1 MPWAR
6 GYELVKKG
14 SYSATFPYTY
24 TEERNKEVLYLKK
37 AILSSKIYIY
47 THVKYKN
54 KKSIDDF
61 NGMVFCTP
69 NGYYIEESI
78 ESKIKK
84 EEIKVQKLFDVKSCL
99 LSILNNDAD
108 FMILGS
114 EHIKKYQD
122 ESSEIF

>member
-1 MPWAR
+1 
-6 GYELVKKG
+6 
-14 SYSATFPYTY
+14 
-24 TEERNKEVLYLKK
+24 
-37 AILSSKIYIY
+37 
-47 THVKYKN
+47 
-54 KKSIDDF
+54 
-61 NGMVFCTP
+61 MVFCTP